1 MPQQSWR
8 YAWYESETPESID
21 MPCGY
26 KDTAS
31 AVPEFESNVMG
42 MIPKLCQTAKKS
54 APELKEKVDLFKQ
67 VLIIRSIRQGIYT
80 RNHCMLWYGLLMVM

>member
-1 MPQQSWR
+1 MPLQSWR

-31 AVPEFESNVMG
+31 VVPEFESNVMG
-42 MIPKLCQTAKKS
+42 MIPKLGQPNGQK
-54 APELKEKVDLFKQ
+54 
-67 VLIIRSIRQGIYT
+67 IRSRTVGEG
-80 RNHCMLWYGLLMVM
+80 GLVQASLDHSQH